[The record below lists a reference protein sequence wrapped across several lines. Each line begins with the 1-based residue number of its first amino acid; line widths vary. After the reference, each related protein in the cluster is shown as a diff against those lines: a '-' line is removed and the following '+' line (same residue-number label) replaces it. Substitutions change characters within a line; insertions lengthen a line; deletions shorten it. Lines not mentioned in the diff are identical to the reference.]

1 MLVIPAI
8 DIRNGK
14 CVRLIQGDPERETVY
29 SDDPVSMAKRFED
42 MGARLIHVVDLDG
55 AFEGYPVNRDLV
67 TKIAQSVSIPIEI
80 GGGIRGPEAVQDYVD
95 AGIRRI
101 ILGTVVLKD
110 EFADIVARYDTYL
123 VIGIDAK
130 NSMVATH
137 GWKNVSDIRAVD
149 YIKELQKKGIREIIY
164 TDIST
169 DGMLTGPNFSAIDE
183 VLSANEGIRLTASG
197 GISSI
202 DDLKRLNE
210 FSDRGLT
217 GGITGKAVYDGR
229 IDLTEAFA
237 LFHKE

>member
-67 TKIAQSVSIPIEI
+67 IKIAQSVSIPIEI
-80 GGGIRGPEAVQDYVD
+80 GGGNRTPEAIQDYVD
-95 AGIRRI
+95 AGIPRI

-110 EFADIVARYDTYL
+110 EFADIVAQYDKYL

-137 GWKNVSDIRAVD
+137 GWKNVSDVRAVD

-169 DGMLTGPNFSAIDE
+169 DGMLTGPNYAAIDE
-183 VLSANEGIRLTASG
+183 VLSSGGGIRLTASG
-197 GISSI
+197 GISSM
-202 DDLKRLNE
+202 DDLRRLDE
-210 FSDRGLT
+210 FSGRGLT
-217 GGITGKAVYDGR
+217 GCITGKAVYDGR
-229 IDLTEAFA
+229 IDLGEAFSV
-237 LFHKE
+237 FHK